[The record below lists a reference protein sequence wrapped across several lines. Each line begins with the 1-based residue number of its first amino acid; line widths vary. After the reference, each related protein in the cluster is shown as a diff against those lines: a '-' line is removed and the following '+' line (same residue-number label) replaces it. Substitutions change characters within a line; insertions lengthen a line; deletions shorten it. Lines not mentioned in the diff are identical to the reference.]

1 VKFRVNRSTK
11 YLQPCQREIFPLAR
25 RLKPVIV
32 GPVMSGRAQYS
43 LARDAF
49 LRRGFLLLALLVLIP
64 ARPIVAQIATP
75 DPVNFFTNLSSRL
88 LQKEL
93 GLPLTQ
99 IQIHPTNQYTPA
111 VHRLLQV
118 TANLWESTTDEPE
131 GLPTVFCPRF
141 HVTNGIVF
149 LSSYA
154 LVTNDAALAGL
165 PLVDLT
171 AAANAAELIPA
182 SGDALV
188 FGVPLVI
195 GARKGLPNF
204 NEFSLESI
212 FQLTRKLQLRRSVT
226 WGPITE
232 TNQFFVM
239 SLTTPFGVEFW
250 NSYSNDFTRAV
261 DIFVTNRMSVRIT
274 NDLGVD
280 FTQHFQKGAAM
291 STNNWPRFRANSTSS
306 FLVPLRTN
314 LPAIP
319 AVGYLP
325 GASSNGVIGFVSPTN
340 VALYDTSQNLFA
352 PRWGVTI
359 SNRLHAKIVDQ
370 ATGRIIDHVLLN
382 GLTSHRQLTDEI
394 SDPPVGSGD
403 PFQLLWATNALPS
416 GYLSGRLGAIL
427 QINISLG
434 NFGIPPQGEWQA
446 YGEFRPPNVT
456 LAIQTFRTAYHSG
469 TNTFLEVPFSP
480 VVQIR
485 MPMLWQV
492 NDPLV
497 RQLATDMF
505 DNERSGQAVRVA
517 PPGIIYSGSLQGLGY
532 LNERYRPWPAS
543 TEDGWNDPYAT
554 NPALKDPLM
563 RASDN
568 WDFPSNAPLDLESLG
583 RIHRGT
589 PWQTICLK
597 SADVALPTW
606 QNWTGHIDPAVAQQT
621 HPRRDWSLITT
632 LQALLNTNAPQQLL
646 SVNDRNPINWMAA
659 LDGLNVLTNI
669 GPTGIG
675 ARPEFEMLTI
685 ASNSWQALLLAEAIA
700 ATRANQPGQV
710 FRNLGELFA
719 TAQLS
724 LASPWLNPST
734 SWQQLRGMTDRAY
747 EIIPAQ
753 LLSRVRSDSVG
764 EIQSCDPTMQIQ
776 FSGYDG
782 FPYAVEHSLN
792 LSNWTAI
799 STNYPT
805 NGVFQFDISPATSS
819 NAFYRSVLLP

>member
-1 VKFRVNRSTK
+1 
-11 YLQPCQREIFPLAR
+11 
-25 RLKPVIV
+25 
-32 GPVMSGRAQYS
+32 MSGRAQYS

-64 ARPIVAQIATP
+64 ARPIVAQIAKP

-93 GLPLTQ
+93 GLSLTQ

-118 TANLWESTTDEPE
+118 TANLWESTTEEPE
-131 GLPTVFCPRF
+131 GLPTVFRPRF

-171 AAANAAELIPA
+171 ADANAAELIPA

-204 NEFSLESI
+204 NEFSLDSI
-212 FQLTRKLQLRRSVT
+212 FQLRRKLQLRRPVAG
-226 WGPITE
+226 GPITE

-239 SLTTPFGVEFW
+239 SLTTPIGVEFW

-261 DIFVTNRMSVRIT
+261 NIFVTNRMSVRIT

-280 FTQHFQKGAAM
+280 FTQHFQNGAAM
-291 STNNWPRFRANSTSS
+291 STNSWPRYRGGWVSS

-314 LPAIP
+314 LPVLPTI
-319 AVGYLP
+319 GYLP
-325 GASSNGVIGFVSPTN
+325 GPSPNGAFGFVSATN

-359 SNRLHAKIVDQ
+359 SNCLHAKIVDQ
-370 ATGRIIDHVLLN
+370 ATGRINDYVLLN
-382 GLTSHRQLTDEI
+382 GLVSHRQLTDEI

-416 GYLSGRLGAIL
+416 GMLSGRLGAIL
-427 QINISLG
+427 QIHISLG
-434 NFGIPPQGEWQA
+434 AYGIPPSNEWQA
-446 YGEFRPPNVT
+446 FGEFLPPNPT
-456 LAIQTFRTAYHSG
+456 LAIQNFRTVFYSG
-469 TNTFLEVPFSP
+469 AAGFFAVPFSP
-480 VVQIR
+480 VIQIR

-492 NDPLV
+492 NDPSV
-497 RQLATDMF
+497 HQLATDMF
-505 DNERSGQAVRVA
+505 DRERSGQPVRVA
-517 PPGIIYSGSLQGLGY
+517 PPGMIYSGSLQGLGY
-532 LNERYRPWPAS
+532 LNEHYRPWPAS
-543 TEDGWNDPYAT
+543 TEDGWNDPHAS

-568 WDFPSNAPLDLESLG
+568 WDFPTNAPISLETLG

-589 PWQTICLK
+589 PWQTIYLK
-597 SADVALPTW
+597 SADADLPTW
-606 QNWTGHIDPAVAQQT
+606 QYWTGHADPAVAEQT

-646 SVNDRNPINWMAA
+646 SVNDLNATNWMAT

-669 GPTGIG
+669 GPTGIS

-700 ATRANQPGQV
+700 TTRTNQPGQV

-719 TAQLS
+719 TPELS

-734 SWQQLRGMTDRAY
+734 IHQQYRGMTDRAY

-753 LLSRVRSDSVG
+753 LLSRVRADSIG
-764 EIQSCDPTMQIQ
+764 AIQSDGLTTQIQ

-799 STNYPT
+799 STNYST
-805 NGVFQFDISPATSS
+805 NGVYQFDISPTTIS
-819 NAFYRSVLLP
+819 NVFYRSVLLP

>member
-118 TANLWESTTDEPE
+118 TANLWESITDEPE
-131 GLPTVFCPRF
+131 GLPTVFRPRF

-370 ATGRIIDHVLLN
+370 ATGRIIDYVLLN
-382 GLTSHRQLTDEI
+382 GLVSHRHLMDEI
-394 SDPPVGSGD
+394 SVPQSGAAN
-403 PFQLLWATNALPS
+403 FLEMLWATNALDS
-416 GYLSGRLGAIL
+416 GLLSGRIGAIA
-427 QINISLG
+427 QINLSLG
-434 NFGIPPQGEWQA
+434 VYGLPSDLWYEYGVFPTPNPQAEIVK
-446 YGEFRPPNVT
+446 FRDA
-456 LAIQTFRTAYHSG
+456 LYFG
-469 TNTFLEVPFSP
+469 TNDFLAVPFSP
-480 VVQIR
+480 VTQVR

-497 RQLATDMF
+497 RQLGSELF
-505 DNERSGQAVRVA
+505 YPERSGQREWVI
-517 PPGIIYSGSLQGLGY
+517 PPMNIYTGSLPGLGY
-532 LNERYRPWPAS
+532 LNERYRPWP
-543 TEDGWNDPYAT
+543 TIPEIELPDPNAT
-554 NPALKDPLM
+554 NSALRDPLM

-568 WDFPSNAPLDLESLG
+568 WDFPANSPLDLENLG
-583 RIHRGT
+583 RVHRGT
-589 PWQTICLK
+589 PWQTIYLK
-597 SADVALPTW
+597 SADIDLPTW
-606 QNWTGHIDPAVAQQT
+606 QSWTGHADPAVAEQT
-621 HPRRDWSLITT
+621 HPHRDWSLITT

-646 SVNDRNPINWMAA
+646 SVNDPNPINWMAA

-669 GPTGIG
+669 GPTGIS

-700 ATRANQPGQV
+700 TTRTNQPSQV
-710 FRNLGELFA
+710 FRNLGELFD
-719 TAQLS
+719 TTELS

-734 SWQQLRGMTDRAY
+734 SWQQLRGMTDKAY

-753 LLSRVRSDSVG
+753 LLSRVRADSIG
-764 EIQSCDPTMQIQ
+764 EIHSDGLATQIQ

-782 FPYAVEHSLN
+782 FPYAVEHSPN

-805 NGVFQFDISPATSS
+805 NGVFQFDISPTTIS
-819 NAFYRSVLLP
+819 NVFYRSVLLP